1 MWGAAPDSGSGAQ
14 SARTVWGHPG
24 GGDSVCATCCLSINL
39 STFLRLRPWGAAPGL
54 SCCRASLSG
63 EAMAGSGGRLPL
75 VLLATVAGWALAL
88 ARGLVFLSSERCA
101 WLLGAPCLRRAY
113 HAWLA
118 GAVLLGP
125 LLHPFADPHAILAN
139 QRNFFS
145 RTFVA
150 SAWGW
155 TCILAGGFALLV
167 SYGATGRAL
176 APLRPL
182 ARLAVGTGLQLAAA
196 AAFGLVE
203 ELTGY
208 CYAPLP
214 AGTLLPPLPD
224 RPGCLAAGH
233 RWRGYLPSRPA
244 FLLTFCCLLLAEE
257 LAVFRRYLAR
267 GHPAGAPL
275 RLVFLLNVVLLALW
289 NLLLLGTAVYGPAYG
304 PQLVG
309 AAVATLAWY
318 LTYQGW
324 YRARW
329 SPGRPGAGLFLKGE
343 PRA

>member
-1 MWGAAPDSGSGAQ
+1 M
-14 SARTVWGHPG
+14 
-24 GGDSVCATCCLSINL
+24 
-39 STFLRLRPWGAAPGL
+39 
-54 SCCRASLSG
+54 
-63 EAMAGSGGRLPL
+63 
-75 VLLATVAGWALAL
+75 
-88 ARGLVFLSSERCA
+88 
-101 WLLGAPCLRRAY
+101 
-113 HAWLA
+113 
-118 GAVLLGP
+118 
-125 LLHPFADPHAILAN
+125 
-139 QRNFFS
+139 
-145 RTFVA
+145 
-150 SAWGW
+150 
-155 TCILAGGFALLV
+155 LAGGFALLV

-182 ARLAVGTGLQLAAA
+182 ARLAVGTGLQRAAG

-214 AGTLLPPLPD
+214 AGTLLPPLAD

-233 RWRGYLPSRPA
+233 RWHGYLPSRPA

-275 RLVFLLNVVLLALW
+275 RLVFLLNVALLGLW
-289 NLLLLGTAVYGPAYG
+289 NSLLLGTAVYAPAHG

-309 AAVATLAWY
+309 AAAATAAWY
-318 LTYQGW
+318 LTYRGW

-329 SPGRPGAGLFLKGE
+329 SPGRPAAGLFPKGE
-343 PRA
+343 QIGRAHV

>member
-1 MWGAAPDSGSGAQ
+1 MGQGPPQGSGGAARGGCGFCLCHLLSVNKPLAIPPVSTGA
-14 SARTVWGHPG
+14 G
-24 GGDSVCATCCLSINL
+24 
-39 STFLRLRPWGAAPGL
+39 PGL
-54 SCCRASLSG
+54 SCRRTSLAA

-75 VLLATVAGWALAL
+75 TLLAPVAAGARAL
-88 ARGLVFLSSERCA
+88 ARGLVFLCSERCA

-125 LLHPFADPHAILAN
+125 LLHPFANPHAILAN

-214 AGTLLPPLPD
+214 AGTLLPPVPD

-233 RWRGYLPSRPA
+233 RWRGYLPSRPT
-244 FLLTFCCLLLAEE
+244 FLLTFCSLLLAEE

-267 GHPAGAPL
+267 GHPAGTPL
-275 RLVFLLNVVLLALW
+275 RLVFLLNVLLLALW

-343 PRA
+343 LRA